1 MNATATEIF
10 EGLTRYCESG
20 VVAPVLTAYRPAL
33 DACRREWQEA
43 DEDGRENAIE
53 FWAMIVRQWNYCQS
67 DARPV
72 RILTDAFGTAG
83 PDVCDSLPYLYRLV
97 STLAADNGGRW
108 FPEDGLQEGR
118 DYEFIVDSEGERQE
132 APYGD

>member
-1 MNATATEIF
+1 MTATESF
-10 EGLTRYCESG
+10 EGLTRYCASG
-20 VVAPVLTAYRPAL
+20 IVDPAVAVYEPAL
-33 DACRREWQEA
+33 RACKREWDEA
-43 DEDGRENAIE
+43 DEDGRESAIE
-53 FWAMIVRQWNYCQS
+53 FWAMIVRQWDDCQS

-83 PDVCDSLPYLYRLV
+83 PDVCDSLPYLYGLV
-97 STLAADNGGRW
+97 CTLAAENGGRW